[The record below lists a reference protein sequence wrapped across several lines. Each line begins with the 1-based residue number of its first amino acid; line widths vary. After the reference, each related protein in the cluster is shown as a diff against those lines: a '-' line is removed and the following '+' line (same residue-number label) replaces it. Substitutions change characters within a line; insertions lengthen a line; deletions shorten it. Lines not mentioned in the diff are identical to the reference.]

1 MASPVPPQ
9 REGLLVWVQVCSRS
23 ARSARRENR
32 RTHALPP
39 SSRLCAATPPRAPA
53 PNPPPPRAR
62 RNAPSV
68 ACAQVAS
75 RTYSPAWDE
84 SFELVVAAVW
94 NVITVRVR
102 HAARA
107 DAPSRQDTTI
117 GMVCVPL
124 GGVVSWRGVTSGA
137 DGRFKAIYRP
147 LKDPGRF
154 KFCTARDPATGQ
166 EADSFATAEEAAQAY
181 DATALATDGE
191 EAALNFAGRTGLL
204 GAHAREA
211 AFPLAGANGLPVLGV
226 QASPGARAPARRGF
240 PPGELEIKRS
250 GCNRFRTPYGL
261 GSARRGSGRAA
272 RARRRSPIR
281 AFPAPPQPIRVVAAP
296 SGCPIPASEPK
307 GGPFALARASAA
319 NPASGLTVRR
329 EHGRA
334 GGGLLGAAA
343 PPEVLS
349 GPRGVRREGNG
360 VGGVLL
366 TGTPLFK
373 PRAGSAAAVR
383 ARALPAARIRARAGC
398 GGLRAVKTR
407 LTPASREGRTS
418 RTMSGAARPP
428 ASLSSPASECPSPRE
443 RALPSGT
450 GTGGAFSAIAG
461 QNCVGP
467 ARARASGAWAPS
479 FAPRAR
485 APPRRARHQR
495 TSAPAQ
501 AGVDYL
507 EVHLDRCCGLRAA

>member
-32 RTHALPP
+32 RTHARPP
-39 SSRLCAATPPRAPA
+39 TSRLGAAPPPRAPA

-226 QASPGARAPARRGF
+226 QASPGAPARAPG
-240 PPGELEIKRS
+240 LSS
-250 GCNRFRTPYGL
+250 GQTRDCVFRLQPVQDTIWFKL
-261 GSARRGSGRAA
+261 RAA
-272 RARRRSPIR
+272 
-281 AFPAPPQPIRVVAAP
+281 AF
-296 SGCPIPASEPK
+296 
-307 GGPFALARASAA
+307 
-319 NPASGLTVRR
+319 
-329 EHGRA
+329 
-334 GGGLLGAAA
+334 
-343 PPEVLS
+343 
-349 GPRGVRREGNG
+349 
-360 VGGVLL
+360 
-366 TGTPLFK
+366 
-373 PRAGSAAAVR
+373 
-383 ARALPAARIRARAGC
+383 
-398 GGLRAVKTR
+398 
-407 LTPASREGRTS
+407 
-418 RTMSGAARPP
+418 
-428 ASLSSPASECPSPRE
+428 
-443 RALPSGT
+443 
-450 GTGGAFSAIAG
+450 GTGGPRPTPIAHPGLPGSASAHPCRGRAFGLPDPRIGA
-461 QNCVGP
+461 QRWPVCPRP
-467 ARARASGAWAPS
+467 AR
-479 FAPRAR
+479 PR
-485 APPRRARHQR
+485 PIRRR
-495 TSAPAQ
+495 
-501 AGVDYL
+501 D
-507 EVHLDRCCGLRAA
+507 